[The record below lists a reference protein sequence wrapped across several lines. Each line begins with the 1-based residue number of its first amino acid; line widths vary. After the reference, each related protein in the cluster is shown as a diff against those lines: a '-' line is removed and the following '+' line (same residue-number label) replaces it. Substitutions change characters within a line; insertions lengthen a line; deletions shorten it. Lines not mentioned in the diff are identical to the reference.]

1 MKAEEKRATEDEI
14 SWHHRSVDINLG
26 KLQEMVRDR
35 EVWYAVVHGV
45 VKSST
50 QFGD

>member
-35 EVWYAVVHGV
+35 EVWYAVVHRV
-45 VKSST
+45 VKSPT